1 MPCKGNV
8 FISNCK
14 YKSFQAFVLISAF
27 DFRATVII
35 TIIKSYTKNGPLSN
49 SHILLHLCSQGSKS
63 HSNDTSLKLL

>member
-49 SHILLHLCSQGSKS
+49 YVLVFTDVHKQSYIASSVLSGL
-63 HSNDTSLKLL
+63 